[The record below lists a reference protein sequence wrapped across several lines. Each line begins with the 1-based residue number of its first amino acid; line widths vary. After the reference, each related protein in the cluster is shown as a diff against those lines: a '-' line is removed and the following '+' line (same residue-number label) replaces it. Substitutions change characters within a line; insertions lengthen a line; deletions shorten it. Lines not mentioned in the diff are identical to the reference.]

1 MFRLAMGFFFN
12 MEGYGE
18 VLVLYQRV
26 ETSKWPFNG
35 WYPIKLQEHL
45 TQKEVSKLI
54 AFDRN

>member
-1 MFRLAMGFFFN
+1 

-45 TQKEVSKLI
+45 TQKEGSKRVTLI
-54 AFDRN
+54 GINDLITYD